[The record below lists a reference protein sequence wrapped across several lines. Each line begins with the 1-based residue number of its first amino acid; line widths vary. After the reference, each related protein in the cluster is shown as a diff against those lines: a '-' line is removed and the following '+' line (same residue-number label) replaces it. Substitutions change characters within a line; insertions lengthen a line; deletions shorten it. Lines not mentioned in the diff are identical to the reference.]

1 MFDFEEEVKKEIYMK
16 RVRLLAIP
24 LLVVLMGIAVFLPL
38 SAGAQSVQSVSNSN
52 GTLTAPVTGTI
63 PGGGT
68 FTGNFVPSHFVG
80 HSGALS
86 VHGTLTGT
94 LTNAAGTVI
103 GTVTKTVN
111 LAVSSA
117 APAATTCTILNL
129 NTGAIHLN
137 LLGLVVDISPITI
150 TITANPSGGLLGQLL
165 CDVANLLSGGSPL
178 GSLANLL
185 NQILTQLG
193 L

>member
-1 MFDFEEEVKKEIYMK
+1 MK
-16 RVRLLAIP
+16 RVRLLTIP

-38 SAGAQSVQSVSNSN
+38 SAGAQSVQAVSNSN

-68 FTGNFVPSHFVG
+68 FTGNFVPTHFVG
-80 HSGALS
+80 HHNALS

-111 LAVSSA
+111 LPVTSA
-117 APAATTCTILNL
+117 AVPAATAAAATTCTILNL

-137 LLGLVVDISPITI
+137 LLGLVVDIAPITI

-178 GSLANLL
+178 GSLASLL

>member
-1 MFDFEEEVKKEIYMK
+1 MK

-38 SAGAQSVQSVSNSN
+38 SAGAQSVQAVSNSN
-52 GTLTAPVTGTI
+52 GTLTAPVSGTI

-68 FTGNFVPSHFVG
+68 FTGNFVPTHFVG
-80 HSGALS
+80 HNGALS

-111 LAVSSA
+111 LTVTSAV
-117 APAATTCTILNL
+117 PDPTTCTILNL
-129 NTGAIHLN
+129 TTGPIHLN

-150 TITANPSGGLLGQLL
+150 NITANPSGGLLGQLL
-165 CDVANLLSGGSPL
+165 CDVANLLNGGSPL
-178 GSLANLL
+178 GSLASLL